1 MANTGLMAGVF
12 RSSVWL
18 RPDADQ
24 NRTDNLARTLRGQ
37 THKGRA
43 RGLSMYVRSFVGFVV
58 LMTACLVSSA
68 SFADNF
74 ERNIMTGGP
83 SGTYIQFGRDIAAL
97 GKSCGLNLN
106 VVESAGSLE
115 NFSALRNRRNTQ
127 FGIVQSD
134 VLEYLKTYESADP
147 EIQQAVRGVRI
158 MLPLYN
164 EEIHILARK
173 DIADVSS
180 LSGRRVAIGKVN
192 SGTYLT
198 ASLMLDI
205 LGIKG
210 AQRLEFSQDEAL
222 PMLERGEID
231 AFFYVA
237 GAPAS
242 LFVKNTID
250 GSRFHLLP
258 IRDEALMRTYTPTTI
273 AAGTYS
279 FQEQPVDLI
288 AVKAVLMT
296 FEYEPG
302 RNAYHRES
310 CHSVQNFSRLIV
322 DGLERL
328 QGEGHPKWKQVNLSA
343 LPPGWQVGTCVR
355 EGLDPSFEPTCA
367 PTSAGGGNEQ
377 YLDLLKQHLKP

>member
-1 MANTGLMAGVF
+1 MFF
-12 RSSVWL
+12 RRISGFVILAVASLISSVSL
-18 RPDADQ
+18 
-24 NRTDNLARTLRGQ
+24 
-37 THKGRA
+37 
-43 RGLSMYVRSFVGFVV
+43 
-58 LMTACLVSSA
+58 
-68 SFADNF
+68 ADNF
-74 ERNIMTGGP
+74 ERNIMTGGA
-83 SGTYIQFGRDIAAL
+83 SGTYIQFGRDIAAI
-97 GKSCGLNLN
+97 GKACGLNLN

-173 DIADVSS
+173 DIADISG

-210 AQRLEFSQDEAL
+210 AQRLDYSQDEAL

-242 LFVKNTID
+242 LFVKNPID

-279 FQEQPVDLI
+279 FQDAPVDLV

-310 CHSVQNFSRLIV
+310 CRSVQNFSRLIV
-322 DGLERL
+322 DGLDRL
-328 QGEGHPKWKQVNLSA
+328 QRDGHPKWKQVNLSA
-343 LPPGWQVGTCVR
+343 LPPGWQVGACVS
-355 EGLDPSFEPTCA
+355 EGLAPSFEPSC
-367 PTSAGGGNEQ
+367 TSTGASDNNKQ
-377 YLDLLKQHLKP
+377 YLDLLKKSLKP

>member
-1 MANTGLMAGVF
+1 MF
-12 RSSVWL
+12 RRNFW
-18 RPDADQ
+18 A
-24 NRTDNLARTLRGQ
+24 
-37 THKGRA
+37 
-43 RGLSMYVRSFVGFVV
+43 VV
-58 LMTACLVSSA
+58 LLAAVSLCSTT
-68 SFADNF
+68 SRADNF

-97 GKSCGLNLN
+97 GRTCGLNLN
-106 VVESAGSLE
+106 VIESAGSLE

-134 VLEYLKTYESADP
+134 VLEYLKTYESADR
-147 EIQQAVRGVRI
+147 EIQRAIRGVRI
-158 MLPLYN
+158 MFPLYN
-164 EEIHILARK
+164 EEIHILARREIS
-173 DIADVSS
+173 DIRG
-180 LSGRRVAIGKVN
+180 LKGLRVAIGKVN

-205 LGIKG
+205 LGVKDV
-210 AQRLEFSQDEAL
+210 QRLEFSPDDAL

-242 LFVKNTID
+242 LFVKNQID

-258 IRDEALMRTYTPTTI
+258 IRDEPLMRTYTPTTLP
-273 AAGTYS
+273 AGTYS
-279 FQEQPVDLI
+279 FQDTPVEMGS
-288 AVKAVLMT
+288 VKAVLMT

-310 CHSVQNFSRLIV
+310 CSSVANFSHLIV

-328 QGEGHPKWKQVNLSA
+328 QSEGHPKWKQVDLSA
-343 LPPGWQVGTCVR
+343 LPPGWQVGSCVKQ
-355 EGLDPSFEPTCA
+355 GLEPAFEPTCSVA
-367 PTSAGGGNEQ
+367 PVSDNNKQ
-377 YLDLLKQHLKP
+377 YLDLLKQHLKQ

>member
-1 MANTGLMAGVF
+1 MF
-12 RSSVWL
+12 RNKIW
-18 RPDADQ
+18 A
-24 NRTDNLARTLRGQ
+24 A
-37 THKGRA
+37 
-43 RGLSMYVRSFVGFVV
+43 VV
-58 LMTACLVSSA
+58 LAVVSLS
-68 SFADNF
+68 SSHSLADGF
-74 ERNIMTGGP
+74 ERNLMSGGP

-97 GKSCGLNLN
+97 GRTCGLDLN
-106 VVESAGSLE
+106 VVESEGSLE

-134 VLEYLKTYESADP
+134 VLEYLKTYESADR

-158 MLPLYN
+158 MFPLYN
-164 EEIHILARK
+164 EEIHILGRK
-173 DIADVSS
+173 EISDVRG
-180 LSGRRVAIGKVN
+180 LKGLRVAIGKVN

-205 LGIKG
+205 LGIKD
-210 AQRLEFSQDEAL
+210 AERLEFSPDEAL

-237 GAPAS
+237 GAPAP
-242 LFVKNTID
+242 LFAKNQID

-258 IRDEALMRTYTPTTI
+258 IRDESLMRTYTPTKLG
-273 AAGTYS
+273 AGTYS
-279 FQEQPVDLI
+279 FQETPVDVVS
-288 AVKAVLMT
+288 VKAVLMT

-310 CHSVQNFSRLIV
+310 CNSVANFSRLIV

-328 QGEGHPKWKQVNLSA
+328 QSEGHPKWKQVDLSA
-343 LPPGWQVGTCVR
+343 LPPGWKVGACVKQ
-355 EGLDPSFEPTCA
+355 GLEPTFK
-367 PTSAGGGNEQ
+367 PTCSASVVSDENKQ